1 MASTK
6 VVRPK
11 RKLDG
16 LRDRVLDE
24 AWALLIERGVAD
36 LTLAELG
43 RRVETSAG
51 HLLYHFG
58 SKDELLLDLLRRNE
72 ADLWR
77 QWRLVRAGGAEFL
90 EVFQAFCRQFLPAGA
105 GDPRWL
111 VWLELWPRGLR
122 VDDLRGSF
130 DELDEAWRIE
140 LADMLAAAGVPDPM
154 ALARRICWLL
164 DGLAVAIVL
173 GQTDVT
179 VDEAIGH
186 ATAMLP
192 DELLISA

>member
-1 MASTK
+1 VASTK

-58 SKDELLLDLLRRNE
+58 SKDELLLELLRRNE

-77 QWRLVRAGGAEFL
+77 QWRLVRHGSADFL
-90 EVFQAFCRQFLPAGA
+90 DAYRAFCRQFLPQGE

-122 VDDLRGSF
+122 VEDLRGSF
-130 DELDEAWRIE
+130 DELDEAWRVE
-140 LADMLAAAGVPDPM
+140 LADMLAEVGAADPTP
-154 ALARRICWLL
+154 LARRVCWLL
-164 DGLAVAIVL
+164 DGLAVGIVL
-173 GQTDVT
+173 GQTDVS
-179 VDEAIGH
+179 VDEGIEHAI
-186 ATAMLP
+186 ALLP
-192 DELLISA
+192 GGLGISG

>member
-77 QWRLVRAGGAEFL
+77 QWRLVRGGEAEFL
-90 EVFQAFCRQFLPAGA
+90 AVYRAFCRQFLPAGE

-122 VDDLRGSF
+122 VEDLRGSF

-140 LADMLAAAGVPDPM
+140 LADMLADAGVPDPM
-154 ALARRICWLL
+154 SLARRVCWLL

-173 GQTDVT
+173 GQTDVS
-179 VDEAIGH
+179 VDEAIEH
-186 ATAMLP
+186 AIASLP
-192 DELLISA
+192 EDLRVSG

>member
-11 RKLDG
+11 RKLEG

-24 AWALLIERGVAD
+24 AWTLLIERGVAD

-43 RRVETSAG
+43 RRVDTSAG

-58 SKDELLLDLLRRNE
+58 SKDELLLELLRRNE
-72 ADLWR
+72 AELWR
-77 QWRLVRAGGAEFL
+77 QWQVVRAESSTFLQVYREFCL
-90 EVFQAFCRQFLPAGA
+90 QFLPSAG

-122 VDDLRGSF
+122 VEDLRGSF
-130 DELDEAWRIE
+130 DELDESWRLE
-140 LADMLAAAGVPDPM
+140 LADVLAEAGEPDPM
-154 ALARRICWLL
+154 PLARRVCWLL
-164 DGLAVAIVL
+164 DGLAVGIVL

-179 VDEAIGH
+179 VEEAIDH
-186 ATAMLP
+186 AIALLP
-192 DELLISA
+192 AELRVST

>member
-1 MASTK
+1 M
-6 VVRPK
+6 
-11 RKLDG
+11 
-16 LRDRVLDE
+16 LDE

-58 SKDELLLDLLRRNE
+58 SKDELLLELLRRNE

-77 QWRLVRAGGAEFL
+77 QWRLVRGGDAAFL
-90 EVFQAFCRQFLPAGA
+90 DVYRAFCRQFLPAGE

-122 VDDLRGSF
+122 VEGLRGSF

-140 LADMLAAAGVPDPM
+140 LADMLADAGVRDPRPW
-154 ALARRICWLL
+154 ARRVCWLL
-164 DGLAVAIVL
+164 DGLAVGIVL
-173 GQTDVT
+173 GQTGVS
-179 VDEAIGH
+179 VDEAIEH
-186 ATAMLP
+186 AIASLP
-192 DELLISA
+192 DELRTSA